1 MDNLAFDLLATDP
14 ESRVVISCAQQI
26 RLIRTTSSHADQRQF
41 MAMRA
46 RLRKDGE
53 PIHIEQYPQVLRT
66 KSTFSLLTI
75 EVLDILRVFLQKQA

>member
-1 MDNLAFDLLATDP
+1 
-14 ESRVVISCAQQI
+14 
-26 RLIRTTSSHADQRQF
+26 

-66 KSTFSLLTI
+66 KFTFSLLTI
-75 EVLDILRVFLQKQA
+75 GVLDILRVVLQKQA